1 MGLAARKI
9 KFLPAIVLM
18 ALLIVLGLGVVDVHA
33 ASVNNATGYVN
44 ARFGVNV
51 RSGAGTRYRIA
62 FGLRDNTKVTITQEV
77 FTTLSS
83 TSSVNKWYQVSYG
96 GRTGYIRSD
105 LIDGIS
111 YTTVNGSTTTAL
123 NYRTG
128 AGTGMTRLGTLAT
141 GKTLAVVLKAKPYNS
156 NTTWYKVKI
165 GSSYRYVCGTF
176 VDITGSIFTKPST
189 PLSGSGSGGSGT
201 NSGSSGSSS
210 GGGSGTASG
219 SFEDQL
225 SAQGFPEDYKVYLRK
240 LHQEHPNWVFQSIKT
255 GLDFNTVV
263 GKESSNSVSL
273 VNAAYPLSYRSTA
286 SGDFKAGSGRDVY
299 SSTSTSSGKVGHVAN
314 SETFTILDEKFTSN
328 STASSAK
335 WVHVKLSNG
344 ITGYI
349 NGAVTSG
356 SYGSSIKAIAQKNTN
371 IRTIAGT
378 ASGSYVRTLTAD
390 TSIDVVLAARDSSGR
405 VWYKFRDGSTYRYI
419 CGDYVK
425 LQPTEIQQGDS
436 GQEQEQASSGQDQS
450 QSQATTGT
458 AVTGKT
464 NTALNYR
471 KGPGVNFPKVGMF
484 NSGQTVTVLASVTSA
499 DNNTWYKINNN
510 GDVVYVLST
519 YVDVS
524 GTVTAGTAA
533 VPGTVNSPLNY
544 RSEAGTGATR
554 LGTFGK
560 GTAVTITGAKKSGS
574 YVWYRATYNGK
585 DIYLASDWVTL
596 GTEKA
601 DTSQQAAGTT
611 ASSTTTSSSQASAGA
626 SASTTTTTTDVSK
639 LTGAGSIV
647 EGTYI
652 PKDGSSWYSANSQT
666 VAYFVDPR
674 NFLNEDRVYMFEYL
688 GYNSSYQT
696 VQVVNKI
703 LSGTALQRDGY
714 QASWFVS
721 AGAKYGISPVS
732 LAARARQET
741 GGGSIA
747 ESGYTIGGVT
757 YYNPFN
763 IGAYTSSNPV
773 LLGMQY
779 AKKQGWSSKQ
789 AAINGAA
796 SFLASGYINNRQNTI
811 YLERFNVANGASKVA
826 THQYMTN
833 IMAPYSEALSTKNA
847 YATYGIT
854 NESLVFLI
862 PVYDNMPASTSLPS

>member
-1 MGLAARKI
+1 MRLAPRKI
-9 KFLPAIVLM
+9 KFLPAVVLVV
-18 ALLIVLGLGVVDVHA
+18 LLIVLGLGTVDVHA

-51 RSGAGTRYRIA
+51 RSGAGTKYKIA

-77 FTTLSS
+77 FTSRSS

-111 YTTVNGSTTTAL
+111 YTTVNGVTTTAL

-141 GKTLAVVLKAKPYNS
+141 GRTLAVVLKAKPYNS
-156 NTTWYKVKI
+156 TTTWYKVKI
-165 GSSYRYVCGTF
+165 GNSYRYVCGTY

-189 PLSGSGSGGSGT
+189 PSNGGGSNS
-201 NSGSSGSSS
+201 NSGSSGNSSNS
-210 GGGSGTASG
+210 GSASG

-225 SAQGFPEDYKVYLRK
+225 TAQGFPEEYKVYLRK
-240 LHQEHPNWVFQSIKT
+240 LHASHPDWVFQSIKT

-263 GKESSNSVSL
+263 SKESSNNVSL
-273 VNAAYPLSYRSTA
+273 VNAAYPLSYRSTS
-286 SGDFKAGSGRDVY
+286 SGDFRAGSGRDVY
-299 SSTSTSSGKVGHVAN
+299 STTSTSSGKVGHVAN

-328 STASSAK
+328 STSSSAK
-335 WVHVKLSNG
+335 WVHVKLSSG
-344 ITGYI
+344 ATGYI
-349 NGAVTSG
+349 NGAVTSET
-356 SYGSSIKAIAQKNTN
+356 YGSSIKAIAQKNTN

-390 TSIDVVLAARDSSGR
+390 TSIDVVLAAKDSSGKT
-405 VWYKFRDGSTYRYI
+405 WYKFRDGSTYRYI
-419 CGDYVK
+419 CGDYVT

-436 GQEQEQASSGQDQS
+436 GQGQTSSDQS
-450 QSQATTGT
+450 QSQTTAGT

-484 NSGQTVTVLASVTSA
+484 SSGQSVTVLASVTSC
-499 DNNTWYKINNN
+499 DNNTWYKINYN

-544 RSEAGTGATR
+544 RSEAGTDATR

-560 GTAVTITGAKKSGS
+560 GTAVTITGAKKSGN

-601 DTSQQAAGTT
+601 DTTQQEARST
-611 ASSTTTSSSQASAGA
+611 ASSASFAAPAQASSGTAA
-626 SASTTTTTTDVSK
+626 STTTTDVSK

-696 VQVVNKI
+696 VQVVSKI

-789 AAINGAA
+789 TAINGAA
-796 SFLASGYINNRQNTI
+796 SFLASGYINNKQNTI

-854 NESLVFLI
+854 NEALVFLI